1 MTALYLHET
10 IDIVGQGAWP
20 YMAHTLQASG
30 NETNQFVLQGTWYV
44 MGITGRWPQVINI
57 WDVPGGWQGW
67 TDSVDR
73 LNLKRQQNTDL
84 GQWWDEAYKSRTGGF
99 DRLLAGAPQ
108 SPTTDTLVSAG
119 VRGTLFVHEIATV
132 RSGTAPAHLDA
143 VANTQVPLMAE
154 YGFVATGLY
163 ETLMTDTEVI
173 TVWAGSVQSHTD
185 LLRAEYGARH
195 GPAGGDPRLAA
206 WRRESR
212 EYVASWRSELMTPYP
227 GIPIGPSDQQESGS
241 PSGHDS

>member
-20 YMAHTLQASG
+20 YMQHTLQASG
-30 NETNQFVLQGTWYV
+30 NETNRFVLQGTWYV

-67 TDSVDR
+67 ADSVDR
-73 LNLKRQQNTDL
+73 LNLKRPNNTEL
-84 GQWWDEAYKSRTGGF
+84 TQWWDAAYALRTGGF

-108 SPTTDTLVSAG
+108 SPTTDELVTAG
-119 VRGTLFVHEIATV
+119 VRGSLFLHEIATV
-132 RSGTAPAHLDA
+132 HPGTAPAHLA
-143 VANTQVPLMAE
+143 AMAETQVPLMAE
-154 YGFVATGLY
+154 YGFTATGLY

-173 TVWAGSVQSHTD
+173 SVWAGDVQAHTN

-195 GPAGGDPRLAA
+195 GPAGGDARLAV
-206 WRRESR
+206 WRRTAR
-212 EYVASWRSELMTPYP
+212 EFVTTWRAELMTPCP
-227 GIPIGPSDQQESGS
+227 GIRIGPPDQQESD
-241 PSGHDS
+241 PSSDSDS